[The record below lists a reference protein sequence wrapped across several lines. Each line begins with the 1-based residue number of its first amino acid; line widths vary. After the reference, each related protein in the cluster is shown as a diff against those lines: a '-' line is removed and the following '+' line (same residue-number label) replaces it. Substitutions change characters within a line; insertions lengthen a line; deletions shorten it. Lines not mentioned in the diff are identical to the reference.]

1 MQHQH
6 YNVNITTSTSNGP
19 YFSRP
24 PLESSSLSPNTH
36 CVEWWDWLHCWRCR
50 RLLSF
55 GDYVLTS
62 FSANMTSTAS
72 TTTGTT
78 NHNCIIL
85 RAGVIPD
92 TSTSSSSYDSPIHFS
107 DILIIYITSIISA
120 SPPPEMPERQY
131 VESWMYAFGEE
142 CYPCE
147 VMHGTLMLCFME
159 SWGCWDMSHIR

>member
-1 MQHQH
+1 MMRL
-6 YNVNITTSTSNGP
+6 VTLLTLSTLA
-19 YFSRP
+19 FLWRLRP
-24 PLESSSLSPNTH
+24 HFFLREH
-36 CVEWWDWLHCWRCR
+36 D
-50 RLLSF
+50 
-55 GDYVLTS
+55 
-62 FSANMTSTAS
+62 ATAS

-131 VESWMYAFGEE
+131 VES
-142 CYPCE
+142 
-147 VMHGTLMLCFME
+147 
-159 SWGCWDMSHIR
+159 